1 MPNRD
6 PCSECGSPLP
16 SDGSLGGL
24 CPECLFGL
32 ALDGVEDEDAFSVL
46 PTSAALQAPAAAA
59 PQAQTGLR
67 AGRVLGDRYRLL
79 ALLGRGGMG
88 EVWRAFDL
96 KLRVEVALK
105 ALRPEVLADEGA
117 VELLRQEVRA
127 ARQVI
132 SPNVCRVFD
141 LAAEE
146 DLELVSMEY
155 LEGTNLADL
164 LRERGPLELEE
175 AGEIA
180 SQILSGLDAIHQA
193 GLVHR
198 DLKPENLMVTPTGRV
213 VVMDF
218 GIARSLAER
227 GAGTISGTP
236 AFMAPEQARGLP
248 LDVRADVFA
257 AGVVL
262 AEMLS
267 TEGIR
272 RPETRQKL
280 WQALHED
287 PPRVPEGPWSH
298 VIEHALARAA
308 EDRFPSAGA
317 LARALEEIALRGT
330 RTGERSPYPGLA
342 AFSQEDAEYFFG
354 RELEVETL
362 LKRLKRPRLR
372 AVIGPSGAGKSSFLR
387 AGLLPALAP
396 TWSAIVCSPGDRPFT
411 ALAQAL
417 APLLAGDAEA
427 EGRLARFEETT
438 TALSLAAQWR
448 RGHEQALVIVDQ
460 FEELFTLNPDAVQ
473 RGFAELLGRLVLE
486 ADVHVI
492 VALRDDFLLRCQ
504 VHEPLRAVFSELTP
518 LGPPTGQALRRAL
531 VQPALRAGYRFE
543 DERLVDDML
552 SEVAEERG
560 SLPLLAFA
568 AAGLWERR
576 DRGRGLLTRGG
587 YEEIGGVGGAL
598 AQHAE
603 ATLERIG
610 GVRLPLVRELFHH
623 LVTAEGT
630 RVVHDRDELLSALG
644 EREAAEEVLQ
654 QLVDARLLTS
664 FEVPAEVGSGVG
676 HRVEIVH
683 ESLLAAWPRL
693 VRWRSE
699 DVEGARLRDQLRQ
712 AARLWDERGRPADL
726 LWTGSSFQEYLL
738 WRERQPGRLPATD
751 EAFARAMVEQ
761 AGRRRRRRR
770 LALALTIAFL
780 TGVTAVVTGFWR
792 QAVGEAR
799 RAEAQQVFALGQLEL
814 DREPTA
820 ALAHAMR
827 SLELA
832 DTPHARRLALR
843 ALWRGPTAFALAA
856 TDSWGPVVSLEF
868 SHDGRWLA
876 SVEESTGTVRL
887 WGSDGSGPRVLE
899 SSGGWP
905 WLSFSG
911 DSRFLVAVQAEKA
924 RIYSLPEAEE
934 ARRIEESFRWG
945 YAVGESDLLTGH
957 FLEPLPDG
965 RWRRLLKLRR
975 LPDGLAETLG
985 VWTSPPNLGFAV
997 DRGGRWIFQDDS
1009 DNAIYELP
1017 IREVAT
1023 TPRRRVLRLDEEL
1036 GAWLVSPDGERV
1048 YAWARSGTGAIYSRS
1063 TGERLP
1069 GPSLDVV
1076 RTDQVTDVGT
1086 PTASRDGRWLA
1097 ASRGED
1103 RAVSLWNLAGAVR
1116 AEAAELRR
1124 DARLLAAAFEPGGA
1138 WLAVWDNRAVTLWP
1152 LAGRRPQVLRAVGQ
1166 GLNSVGVDPRGD
1178 WIAAA
1183 GGGRVWLWPLHPDA
1197 GRDRVA
1203 FDFTPAGPGSAS
1215 VRSGAYGLV
1224 PSPRGD
1230 LLAVAG
1236 TVGLSLVPLDGRPA
1250 ERLPGFEGLVG
1261 SGMAFDAEGRRL
1273 AAGGIGVPWPQE
1285 KVIRVWDL
1293 ETREEQVHDVGG
1305 AVQAVAFL
1313 PDGRL
1318 LSAGVAG
1325 LRVWDLT
1332 SSRSTLLLEGI
1343 ADARLGPDGRHVLGI
1358 RAVLGPGGPVG
1369 PACVYDLQQG
1379 AVRDLATHGAEVT
1392 SLAWDPS
1399 GRQVVTGSREGVV
1412 RVGPATGEEPHLL
1425 YGHEGVVRG
1434 VKVDPEGGF
1443 IVSTGDD
1450 GSVRIWP
1457 MPDEGPPLH
1466 VLPRDELLARL
1477 GSLTNFRVAKDPAA
1491 PGGYRMDFEPFQ
1503 GWKREPPTW

>member
-1 MPNRD
+1 MANPAS
-6 PCSECGSPLP
+6 CSECGSPLP

-32 ALDGVEDEDAFSVL
+32 AIDGVEDEDAFSVL
-46 PTSAALQAPAAAA
+46 PTSAGTQVRPAATPPAAA
-59 PQAQTGLR
+59 GLR

-79 ALLGRGGMG
+79 GLLGRGGMG

-180 SQILSGLDAIHQA
+180 SQFLSGLDAIHQA

-227 GAGTISGTP
+227 GPGTISGTP

-248 LDVRADVFA
+248 VDVRADVFA

-267 TEGIR
+267 AEGIR

-287 PPRVPEGPWSH
+287 PPQVPESPWNH
-298 VIEHALARAA
+298 VIDRALARAA

-330 RTGERSPYPGLA
+330 GTGERSPYPGLA
-342 AFSQEDAEYFFG
+342 AFSREDAEYFFG

-372 AVIGPSGAGKSSFLR
+372 AVIGASGAGKSSFLQ
-387 AGLLPALAP
+387 AGLLPALPAG
-396 TWSAIVCSPGDRPFT
+396 WSVVLCSPGDRPFT
-411 ALAQAL
+411 TLAQAL
-417 APLLAGDAEA
+417 APQLAGDAEA
-427 EGRLARFEETT
+427 ESRLERFEETT
-438 TALSLAAQWR
+438 TALSLAARWR
-448 RGHEQALVIVDQ
+448 QRHEQALVIVDQ
-460 FEELFTLNPDAVQ
+460 FEELFTLNPEAVQ
-473 RGFAELLGRLVLE
+473 SRFAELLGRLVLE
-486 ADVHVI
+486 ADVHVL

-504 VHEPLRAVFSELTP
+504 VHEPLRAVFAELTP
-518 LGPPTGQALRRAL
+518 LSPPTGQALRRAL

-552 SEVAEERG
+552 AEVAEERG
-560 SLPLLAFA
+560 SLPLIAFA

-576 DRGRGLLTRGG
+576 DRGRGLLTRRG

-610 GVRLPLVRELFHH
+610 GVRLPLVRELFRH

-644 EREAAEEVLQ
+644 EREIAEEILQ

-664 FEVPAEVGSGVG
+664 FEVPAEVGNGVG

-726 LWTGSSFQEYLL
+726 LWTGSSFQEYLI
-738 WRERQPGRLPATD
+738 WRERQPGRLPATE
-751 EAFARAMVEQ
+751 EAFARAMVEH

-770 LALALTIAFL
+770 LALAVTIALL

-792 QAVGEAR
+792 QAVKETR
-799 RAEAQQVFALGQLEL
+799 RAEAQQVFTLGELEL
-814 DREPTA
+814 DRNPTA
-820 ALAHAMR
+820 TLAHAIK
-827 SLELA
+827 SLELG

-843 ALWRGPTAFALAA
+843 ALWRGPTAYALAA
-856 TDSWGPVVSLEF
+856 TANVGPSPQLAF
-868 SHDGRWLA
+868 SPDGRWLA
-876 SVEESTGTVRL
+876 SGEESSGTIRL
-887 WGSDGSGPRVLE
+887 WGSDGSGPHVLP
-899 SSGGWP
+899 SSGGWL
-905 WLSFSG
+905 WLSFSA
-911 DSRFLVAVQAEKA
+911 DSRFLVATQAEMT
-924 RIYSLPEAEE
+924 RIYSLPELEE
-934 ARRIEESFRWG
+934 IRRIEESFRWSFV
-945 YAVGESDLLTGH
+945 VGGGDLLTGH
-957 FLEPLPDG
+957 FLEPAPDG

-975 LPDGLAETLG
+975 LPDGEPETLG
-985 VWTSPPNLGFAV
+985 VWTAPPEGSFGV
-997 DRGGRWIFQDDS
+997 DPKGRWIFNSEGGRID
-1009 DNAIYELP
+1009 ELP
-1017 IREVAT
+1017 LREVAT
-1023 TPRRRVLRLDEEL
+1023 ATPRRVLQL
-1036 GAWLVSPDGERV
+1036 GEDLGIWMISPDGERI
-1048 YAWARSGTGAIYSRS
+1048 YAWGSLGAGGIWSRP
-1063 TGERLP
+1063 TGEPLP
-1069 GPSLDVV
+1069 GPNLDLSG
-1076 RTDQVTDVGT
+1076 RGSWMATA
-1086 PTASRDGRWLA
+1086 ASRDGRWLA
-1097 ASRGED
+1097 AARGEAG
-1103 RAVSLWNLAGAVR
+1103 AVSLWDLAGPVE
-1116 AEAAELRR
+1116 AEAIELRR
-1124 DARLLAAAFEPGGA
+1124 DARMLSAAFEPGGS
-1138 WLAVWDNRAVTLWP
+1138 WLAAWDNRALTLWP
-1152 LAGRRPQVLRAVGQ
+1152 LARRTGHVLRGPGTPPWFATFRARSG
-1166 GLNSVGVDPRGD
+1166 
-1178 WIAAA
+1178 WIAA
-1183 GGGRVWLWPLHPDA
+1183 GGGDTSEARVWLWPLRPA
-1197 GRDRVA
+1197 VGREPIVLE
-1203 FDFTPAGPGSAS
+1203 T
-1215 VRSGAYGLV
+1215 GARPYWLER
-1224 PSPRGD
+1224 SPRGD
-1230 LLAVAG
+1230 LLAASTQRGVW
-1236 TVGLSLVPLDGRPA
+1236 LLPSNGRPPQQV
-1250 ERLPGFEGLVG
+1250 PGFEGSVRL
-1261 SGMAFDAEGRRL
+1261 AFDLEGRRL
-1273 AAGGIGVPWPQE
+1273 AAGGIGNPWPAE
-1285 KVIRVWDL
+1285 RGVVRVWDL
-1293 ETREEQVHDVGG
+1293 ESGK
-1305 AVQAVAFL
+1305 VQLLDAGDRLTVFTVAFL
-1313 PDGRL
+1313 PGGRL
-1318 LSAGVAG
+1318 LSAGGAG
-1325 LRVWDLT
+1325 LRLWDLAT
-1332 SSRSTLLLEGI
+1332 ARSTRMLEGV
-1343 ADARLGPDGRHVLGI
+1343 AAAWPSPDGRRVLGL
-1358 RAVLGPGGPVG
+1358 RASVGPGGAVG
-1369 PACVYDLQQG
+1369 TAVVYDLDEKRL
-1379 AVRDLATHGAEVT
+1379 VELATHGEEVT
-1392 SLAWDPS
+1392 FGAWDPG
-1399 GRQVVTGSREGVV
+1399 GRRVVTGSRDGIV
-1412 RVGPATGEEPHLL
+1412 RVGPASGEEPHLL
-1425 YGHEGVVRG
+1425 MGHERAVRS
-1434 VKVDPEGGF
+1434 VEVDPEGRW
-1443 IVSTGDD
+1443 IVSASED
-1450 GSVRIWP
+1450 GTVRLWP

-1466 VLPRDELLARL
+1466 TLPRAELLLHL
-1477 GSLTNFRVAKDPAA
+1477 GSLTNYRVVADPAA
-1491 PGGYRMDFEPFQ
+1491 PSGYRLDAEPFA
-1503 GWKREPPTW
+1503 GWNREPPTW